1 MPKCQ
6 KRKFRTMK
14 GIINQIYYQGRGW
27 IKNSIKS
34 KEQRRV
40 KREKLIEKEN
50 KQIEDM
56 GLKINFKKRF

>member
-1 MPKCQ
+1 
-6 KRKFRTMK
+6 MK

-27 IKNSIKS
+27 IKNAIKS

-50 KQIEDM
+50 KQIEEM
-56 GLKINFKKRF
+56 GLKMNFKKRF